1 MNLVARSS
9 CRSLAVALAVAMVF
23 TPTGARARA
32 IDEPAVPG
40 DRAAGTAATG
50 EGEAATSKV
59 PLSNDPALE
68 YKLGTQAYALG
79 NYEQA
84 IAHFERSYA
93 LSNHPY
99 LLYNLGLAYT
109 QWHGLSGDVDH
120 LRKARRLFQN
130 YLKALA
136 DDPKM
141 DQEQRDDA
149 EAQIAK
155 IDEDLAQIA
164 ARTPAATPAEG
175 PSEAASAP
183 STRGTDAP
191 PPTKQPVYKRGWFWG
206 VIAVGVLAVGAGV
219 TAGVL
224 ASRRDDKNPAE
235 LGNIGPLQGSAP
247 TGLGLRF

>member
-1 MNLVARSS
+1 MVARSLY
-9 CRSLAVALAVAMVF
+9 RSLVVALAAVMVL
-23 TPTGARARA
+23 TPTQAVAHAGP
-32 IDEPAVPG
+32 EPA
-40 DRAAGTAATG
+40 AAAS
-50 EGEAATSKV
+50 EGETATSKV
-59 PLSNDPALE
+59 PLSSDPALE

-109 QWHGLSGDVDH
+109 QWHGLSGNAGQ

-130 YLKALA
+130 YLKALS

-141 DQEQRDDA
+141 DQEQRSDA
-149 EAQIAK
+149 EAQIAR
-155 IDEDLAQIA
+155 IDEQLAEIEAHEHASRQ
-164 ARTPAATPAEG
+164 AEG
-175 PSEAASAP
+175 PEAPVVATTTP
-183 STRGTDAP
+183 RTNDQP
-191 PPTKQPVYKRGWFWG
+191 PPSKQPVYKRGWFWG
-206 VIAVGVLAVGAGV
+206 VVAVGALAIAGGV

-224 ASRRDDKNPAE
+224 INRRDDKGPE
-235 LGNIGPLQGSAP
+235 LGTIGPTQGQAP

>member
-1 MNLVARSS
+1 VNLVARSS
-9 CRSLAVALAVAMVF
+9 CRSLAVALAAAMVF
-23 TPTGARARA
+23 TPTGARARVSA
-32 IDEPAVPG
+32 EPAVPG
-40 DRAAGTAATG
+40 DRALGTAAPS
-50 EGEAATSKV
+50 EGEKATSAV

-68 YKLGTQAYALG
+68 YKHGTQAYALG

-99 LLYNLGLAYT
+99 LLYNLGLAYV
-109 QWHGLSGDVDH
+109 QWHGLSGDGGH

-155 IDEDLAQIA
+155 IDEELAAIA
-164 ARTPAATPAEG
+164 ARTPMATTPEG
-175 PSEAASAP
+175 PSEAATAP
-183 STRGTDAP
+183 STRGSDAP
-191 PPTKQPVYKRGWFWG
+191 PPSKQPVYKRGWFWG
-206 VIAVGVLAVGAGV
+206 VMAVGVLAIGGAV

-224 ASRRDDKNPAE
+224 ASRRDDKGPAE
-235 LGNIGPLQGSAP
+235 LGSIGPVQGSAP